1 MLRASALIAA
11 LALAALPANA
21 AAAPTAK
28 PGTKADWTRTFGVTP
43 EGGFRMGNPRAK
55 VAIVEY
61 ASLTCPHCRHFAE
74 TAMKPL
80 LDQYVRTG
88 RASYEYRSFIL
99 NGVDLAATLVSRCN
113 GPSHFFPMAE
123 QLYAT
128 QPEWAA
134 RTGELSK
141 AEQDQIGALPQG
153 QMMLAI
159 AKVSGLLPIAA
170 SHGIPSAKAELC
182 LKDEKAAMG
191 LVQMEKAATDRG
203 VRGTP
208 TFFVNGKQVAA
219 YDWPS
224 LEPFLK
230 EAGG

>member
-1 MLRASALIAA
+1 MRLAWALTAA
-11 LALAALPANA
+11 LTLAVLPAGAVA
-21 AAAPTAK
+21 AKTGA
-28 PGTKADWTRTFGVTP
+28 KADWTRSFGVTP
-43 EGGFRMGNPRAK
+43 EGGFRMGNPTAK
-55 VAIVEY
+55 IAIVEY

-80 LDQYVRTG
+80 VDQYVRTG
-88 RASYEYRSFIL
+88 KASYEYRSFIL

-128 QPEWAA
+128 QPQWAA
-134 RTGELSK
+134 KTGELSK
-141 AEQDQIGALPQG
+141 DEQDKIGALPQG

-170 SHGIPSAKAELC
+170 SHGIPPAKAQLC
-182 LKDEKAAMG
+182 LKDERAAMG

-208 TFFVNGKQVAA
+208 TFFVNGKQVPA
-219 YDWPS
+219 YDWPT